1 MSGSSVIQQD
11 LLNNFF
17 PEESEKKHTV
27 VRNSPIRQRHGKKHE
42 KLHANE
48 KANYKGRPGNH
59 KPQSKPLVRSSPG
72 NHDSKINRSPNDTE
86 HKRL

>member
-1 MSGSSVIQQD
+1 MPGSFVIQQD

-17 PEESEKKHTV
+17 PEESEKKHIE
-27 VRNSPIRQRHGKKHE
+27 VRSSPIRQRHGKKHE
-42 KLHANE
+42 KQHANE

-72 NHDSKINRSPNDTE
+72 NQDPKINRSPDNTKHE
-86 HKRL
+86 RL